1 MSTRYVPGTSN
12 RRKLPESWGDYDLWE
27 TCFHRDNDEYTLSRI
42 FCVEILELAEDY
54 GARFYG
60 TFYDEY
66 SYEMHFSKRGYGSLG
81 IMDITLDRFEK
92 LHEWMPYMS
101 DRTRHLAVIAD
112 IDARRKEYMLH
123 IVDTI
128 GEATLGLK

>member
-1 MSTRYVPGTSN
+1 M
-12 RRKLPESWGDYDLWE
+12 
-27 TCFHRDNDEYTLSRI
+27 
-42 FCVEILELAEDY
+42 EILELAEDY

-92 LHEWMPYMS
+92 LHEWMPYGWWCHTTP

-112 IDARRKEYMLH
+112 IDARRREYMLH